1 MLPAQGAGDPA
12 RRGAALADDRNEP
25 GGIEKRKHP
34 RSPILLKVRYRHAG
48 AFLADYTENIS
59 AGGVF
64 IATDLHI
71 PQGTVLHFEVS
82 FPGLLDPI
90 ALTGVV
96 MWCRSQPTPDEPAGI
111 GVRFQPETGERSA
124 PLASLVEQLDGK
136 APGGDAS
143 VTGVFRVMLVEDNVV
158 VRDMFRYAIR
168 KLSQRNRLP
177 GVVLDVCEASDG
189 KQAWEL
195 LCKKPFHLLVLDL
208 YMPIM
213 DGEQL
218 LRQGRSDAR
227 MQSIPVIVVSSGG
240 NEDSVRVLRAGA
252 DIFLPK
258 PIKLKDMVETIE
270 ALVLSGHLPPEP
282 SPGNEPPSGG

>member
-1 MLPAQGAGDPA
+1 MQAGY
-12 RRGAALADDRNEP
+12 GLADNSDER

-64 IATDLHI
+64 IATDLAI
-71 PQGTVLHFEVS
+71 PQGTTLHFEVS

-90 ALTGVV
+90 DLTGVV
-96 MWCRSQPTPDEPAGI
+96 MWCRSQATPDEPAGI
-111 GVRFQPETGERSA
+111 GVRFLPETGERSA
-124 PLASLVEQLDGK
+124 PLASLVERMDDK
-136 APGGDAS
+136 ANGGDAS

-168 KLSQRNRLP
+168 KLTQRNRLP

-195 LCKKPFHLLVLDL
+195 LCKTPFHLLVLDL

-218 LRQGRSDAR
+218 LRQVRSDAR

-240 NEDSVRVLRAGA
+240 KEDSVRVLRAGA

-270 ALVLSGHLPPEP
+270 ALVLNGHLPLQQPPGQGSP
-282 SPGNEPPSGG
+282 SRG